1 MEQTFLLDVSALSGL
16 SLQHQSRLQKIGNLI
31 AMRIIDSQVHI
42 WAPESAEKP
51 YARENASTPH
61 RAVPLGHEEL
71 LREMDGAG
79 VERCILVPPTW
90 EADRNDTSL
99 EAARL
104 HPDRLAVMGRVSLT
118 KPESRALMATWKQ
131 QPHMLGI
138 RLVFNRGQSAN
149 WLNDG
154 TADWLWDAAERYDIP
169 VMALAPNDVP
179 RLGAIAEGHPGL
191 RLIIDHMGLNSI
203 LRGKP
208 LRPAVDDVIKLARLK
223 NVAVKVSALPCY
235 VDEPY
240 PFPTLHPLVRRVV
253 DAFGPERCF
262 WGTDL
267 SHLPCPYKQAVTLFT
282 EEMKSLS
289 ASELE
294 WIMGRGI
301 AEWLN
306 WPLAK

>member
-1 MEQTFLLDVSALSGL
+1 ML
-16 SLQHQSRLQKIGNLI
+16 
-31 AMRIIDSQVHI
+31 IIDSQVHI
-42 WAPESAEKP
+42 WAPETPEKP
-51 YARENASTPH
+51 YATENASKPH
-61 RAVPLGHEEL
+61 RVIPLGHGEL

-79 VERCILVPPTW
+79 VSRCVLVPPTW

-104 HPDRLAVMGRVSLT
+104 YPDRFGVMGRLALT
-118 KPESRALMATWKQ
+118 NPNGPALMATWKQ

-138 RLVFNRGQSAN
+138 RMVFNRGQSAQ

-154 TADWLWDAAERYDIP
+154 TADWFWDAAEKYAIP
-169 VMALAPNDVP
+169 VMTLAPVDVP
-179 RLGAIAEGHPGL
+179 KLGDVAERHPGL
-191 RLIIDHMGLNSI
+191 RLIVDHMGLNSV
-203 LRGKP
+203 LRGKD
-208 LRPAVDDVIKLARLK
+208 LRPSVDAVIKLARHK
-223 NVAVKVSALPCY
+223 NLAVKVSALPCY

-253 DAFGPERCF
+253 DAFGAERCF

-267 SHLPCPYKQAVTLFT
+267 SHLPCPYKQVVTLFT

-289 ASELE
+289 STELE
-294 WIMGRGI
+294 WIMGRGL

-306 WPLAK
+306 WPLPN